1 MSSTILSLHYTQ
13 QIFHYITQVTKKKV
27 YHEYLIM
34 LLVTAGADNVV
45 VNTLKLFGHY
55 YAATELPQVTNHSA
69 LSGHVSPVL
78 PLIGGAGDRVRPG
91 DARHARQGGRHGPH
105 PRRQAD
111 DAAPPVRR

>member
-1 MSSTILSLHYTQ
+1 MNFEE
-13 QIFHYITQVTKKKV
+13 IFSARKNQV

-69 LSGHVSPVL
+69 LSGHVTAVL
-78 PLIGGAGDRVRPG
+78 PSDWWSR
-91 DARHARQGGRHGPH
+91 
-105 PRRQAD
+105 
-111 DAAPPVRR
+111 